1 MRNGFLLRCA
11 VASSRSLSGSRDCA
25 MPSYE
30 YVGSLNID
38 TMATLLISCALAR

>member
-1 MRNGFLLRCA
+1 
-11 VASSRSLSGSRDCA
+11 

-38 TMATLLISCALAR
+38 TMATLLVVVASPTSFLTYTTPMTWHGPLSVYG